1 MWDPAKHLTDNPEWL
16 VDPSMRRRRQLRCTL
31 RYVILTLAL
40 AVGAMALVLLTS
52 SVLRRVWFD
61 FPSWVSLLL
70 VVVASGLVGLAEL
83 PGLSSASLPGCR
95 KISARHDERPGMKA
109 VRDARRAA
117 LRTRSAASGLDPGP
131 RERLAPSVD
140 ELDAAVL
147 VLADVAQRTSDPTV
161 VADLASRA
169 GGVDAVAA
177 QIHLLSEEL
186 TKQSESGATDAEPSS
201 QAEPELF
208 PLAAALMLGGVDFAT
223 TRAKDDVS
231 ALSYAFHE
239 LRTLDLSRPPRRHVR
254 SGR

>member
-16 VDPSMRRRRQLRCTL
+16 VDPSMRRQRQLRCTL

-40 AVGAMALVLLTS
+40 AVGAAGLVLLTS
-52 SVLRRVWFD
+52 SVFGIWFE

-70 VVVASGLVGLAEL
+70 MVVASGFIGLADL
-83 PGLSSASLPGCR
+83 PGLSSASLPGCQE
-95 KISARHDERPGMKA
+95 ISARHGERPGMKA

-117 LRTRSAASGLDPGP
+117 VEARSAVSGLGPGP

-186 TKQSESGATDAEPSS
+186 TNQRESGATDAEPSS

-208 PLAAALMLGGVDFAT
+208 PLAAGLMLEGVDFAT

-231 ALSYAFHE
+231 ALSDAFHE
-239 LRTLDLSRPPRRHVR
+239 LRTPDLSRTPRRHVR